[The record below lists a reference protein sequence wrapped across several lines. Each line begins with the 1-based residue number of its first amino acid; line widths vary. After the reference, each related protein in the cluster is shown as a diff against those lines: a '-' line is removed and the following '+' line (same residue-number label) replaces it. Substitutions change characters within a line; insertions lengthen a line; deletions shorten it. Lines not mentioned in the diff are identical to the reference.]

1 MYLTTSINNRERVIL
16 SVFHSQINR
25 AIDHNLLLLENILEV
40 IMRGNHSFN
49 RGPKSIQGRMRALQ
63 NLRNVGSKIAVDK
76 EYKEQLWEDGMDYV
90 SQRRARE
97 AEVIHNQFTRQVKNK
112 IVKPK
117 TKDIDALKA
126 WEAMFEERRD
136 EDDLSIPE
144 ALEIDKFVKSRKQ
157 KTHKIKFTEKPA
169 VRKNYGFMRGVWTP
183 VSSAGDGWHDEYAA
197 AQRKSRKAPY

>member
-1 MYLTTSINNRERVIL
+1 MNTLQLSLADIILALLQSLFMRVVVL
-16 SVFHSQINR
+16 VV
-25 AIDHNLLLLENILEV
+25 LLLATNKDKY
-40 IMRGNHSFN
+40 MRGNHSFN

-63 NLRNVGSKIAVDK
+63 NLRNVGNKIAVDK
-76 EYKEQLWEDGMDYV
+76 QYKDQLWDDGMDYV

-97 AEVIHNQFTRQVKNK
+97 AAVINNEFTRQVKNK

-117 TKDIDALKA
+117 NKDIDALKA